1 MSNRALRKVHGTKDD
16 ISSLA
21 SILQLD
27 EENEETD
34 TFNVERQRKKKAT
47 NLFDLLN
54 EADASDHSQKSET
67 KDNTEEEEEVKEEE
81 IIQHT
86 GTRPKNK
93 QKKKKKHY
101 QHQTVDNS
109 DEEFFLHETNDNGSK
124 QRNPASLKLPAKKCT
139 LSLDQKHLNPDNEL
153 KKIFGSRVVQVNQK
167 KSKGASLCEIILAS
181 CCQAKLGSNK
191 KDWPLYGVGSH

>member
-1 MSNRALRKVHGTKDD
+1 MW
-16 ISSLA
+16 IFF
-21 SILQLD
+21 Q
-27 EENEETD
+27 
-34 TFNVERQRKKKAT
+34 
-47 NLFDLLN
+47 LN

-167 KSKGASLCEIILAS
+167 RKVRGRVYVKSSWLVAAKPNWAQIKKTGLFLTLKLYSYIFFFFNGFV
-181 CCQAKLGSNK
+181 CCR
-191 KDWPLYGVGSH
+191 PLYGVGSH